1 MLAEEGRERKNK
13 SGNNLS
19 AKISPEL
26 YRHLTVRATGRC
38 VCMFLD
44 INSDFSHTDLFL
56 RVFKFS
62 ISVVCRNVYFKQNIS
77 FYVGTHIKHLQDE
90 QRRGYVNSS
99 ILVYIYT
106 CVCVSVLN
114 LSYCESLPLS
124 LLLSLCAHCFF
135 LLNIS
140 YCDRSETSGS

>member
-1 MLAEEGRERKNK
+1 
-13 SGNNLS
+13 
-19 AKISPEL
+19 
-26 YRHLTVRATGRC
+26 
-38 VCMFLD
+38 MFLD

-90 QRRGYVNSS
+90 QRRGYLNSF

-106 CVCVSVLN
+106 YVCVCVSVLN
-114 LSYCESLPLS
+114 LSYCESLPLPFSLS
-124 LLLSLCAHCFF
+124 LLSPFVFLSAEYI
-135 LLNIS
+135 LL
-140 YCDRSETSGS
+140 